1 MLLKR
6 IYSPPATWPAL
17 ASMAGI
23 VLCAMVL
30 GTLAQL
36 ASPFRIPWIEDHGL
50 RLESLAAAEGIEIA
64 SSAEMRRHM
73 ESGSLLILDARSAKE
88 FDTGH
93 LPGALSFP
101 FATHL
106 KSFTE
111 LSAILEPS
119 QPVIVYCSGRHCD
132 DALRLGIF
140 LKSQGTQKVILFPG
154 GVAEWTR
161 AGFSLE

>member
-6 IYSPPATWPAL
+6 LFSPNANWPAMP
-17 ASMAGI
+17 SMAGI
-23 VLCAMVL
+23 VLCAVVL
-30 GTLAQL
+30 GSLAQF

-64 SSAEMRRHM
+64 SPEIMRRHT